1 MLAMAL
7 GVPTAM
13 AHILELDQEDSISLL
28 HIVVVFLPPFFA
40 FAFLGFRSIFSPR
53 SSYFPA
59 LVGAAA
65 CAFLAIAIPYGWAWY
80 ETAQHFPGGANIGLG
95 LVLLAVPFL
104 MMCAMIVGWNLGKS
118 MPHRARSSRCH

>member
-28 HIVVVFLPPFFA
+28 HIVVIFLPPFFA

-59 LVGAAA
+59 LVGAAVGS
-65 CAFLAIAIPYGWAWY
+65 FLAIAVPYGWAWY
-80 ETAQHFPGGANIGLG
+80 ETRWPSCIGANIGLG
-95 LVLLAVPFL
+95 LILLAVPFL
-104 MMCAMIVGWNLGKS
+104 MMCAMIVGWNLGKC
-118 MPHRARSSRCH
+118 MPHHSRSSRSH